1 MATFLSSSSLPLPL
15 HFSSNHYPHQTPPSF
30 SISFPFS
37 HPLRATITAI
47 SRKIKTLILASPA
60 SDSSFDG
67 FEFNREAADKKSV
80 LSDLIQEIEPLDVSL
95 IQKDVSPTTLDAMK
109 RTISGMLGLL
119 PSDRF
124 QVFIE
129 AWWESLSKLLIS
141 SMMTGYTLRNAEYRL
156 CLERNLDIHEKDREK
171 QAQENSRNELQRTAL
186 ESEKAN
192 QSFGKDTEFEK
203 TMEDPSNIIDLQ
215 GLGEISPEAQQYIL
229 RLQSCLS
236 SVTKVC
242 NSILELPRNAD
253 KSYMVAEY
261 DLLGCPIEASQ
272 RMQPYGMGGCFHR
285 NPQTVETKSFVERED
300 VPFPMIVVFC
310 SPVLFDNHVKYL
322 LCHHV
327 RIGCILTFSCLLK
340 ELHDVKRKSAA
351 LQMQQFVGEEKN
363 DLLDY
368 LRSLQPEKMLY
379 ASHKMISTIRCSG
392 CMLRIKLVAE
402 LSEPTSPEL
411 KETIH
416 SVVHG
421 LLATLSPKMHSKTP
435 PQSDNTSTGSLN
447 IGGDCAELVEN
458 TSLHF
463 QPLISLTRDYLA
475 RLLFWCML
483 LGHYLRGLE
492 HRMELMELLSLTSHE
507 ENDACEDEQVA

>member
-1 MATFLSSSSLPLPL
+1 MDSSL
-15 HFSSNHYPHQTPPSF
+15 
-30 SISFPFS
+30 IES
-37 HPLRATITAI
+37 HAL
-47 SRKIKTLILASPA
+47 LIRVYVSCRNQL
-60 SDSSFDG
+60 
-67 FEFNREAADKKSV
+67 
-80 LSDLIQEIEPLDVSL
+80 LSDLIHEIEPLDVSL

-129 AWWESLSKLLIS
+129 AWWEPLSKLLVS

-156 CLERNLDIHEKDREK
+156 CLERNLDIHEEDPEK
-171 QAQENSRNELQRTAL
+171 QVQENSRNELQRTVL
-186 ESEKAN
+186 ESENTN

-203 TMEDPSNIIDLQ
+203 TSEYPSNNIDLQ
-215 GLGEISPEAQQYIL
+215 RLGEISPEAQQYIL
-229 RLQSCLS
+229 HLQSHLS
-236 SVTKVC
+236 SVT
-242 NSILELPRNAD
+242 
-253 KSYMVAEY
+253 
-261 DLLGCPIEASQ
+261 
-272 RMQPYGMGGCFHR
+272 
-285 NPQTVETKSFVERED
+285 
-300 VPFPMIVVFC
+300 
-310 SPVLFDNHVKYL
+310 
-322 LCHHV
+322 
-327 RIGCILTFSCLLK
+327 K

-368 LRSLQPEKMLY
+368 LRSLQPEK
-379 ASHKMISTIRCSG
+379 
-392 CMLRIKLVAE
+392 VAE

-435 PQSDNTSTGSLN
+435 PQSDNTPTGSLN

-483 LGHYLRGLE
+483 LGHYLRGVE
-492 HRMELMELLSLTSHE
+492 HRMELVELLSLTSHE
-507 ENDACEDEQVA
+507 ENDSCGDEQVA